1 MMAYFLR
8 MHSNNIVGQLG
19 LFRTGQGEFA
29 RILENC
35 A

>member
-1 MMAYFLR
+1 
-8 MHSNNIVGQLG
+8 MHSNNIVGQFG